1 MPNTGAGNAG
11 TNASARHQP
20 AGDPQRIGTRDE
32 LQRQID
38 AERAFAGDARHHEPH
53 RRRDQ
58 ERGQRRHER
67 VADGENRVGLER
79 LERSEP
85 VIGDADDDPAGEI
98 ERDDDERRDRVA
110 FDWRD
115 VILRSILFY
124 ERASN
129 ERRPFLTIATNPTP
143 LGEMKPHPIGL
154 RLIARA

>member
-1 MPNTGAGNAG
+1 M
-11 TNASARHQP
+11 
-20 AGDPQRIGTRDE
+20 
-32 LQRQID
+32 
-38 AERAFAGDARHHEPH
+38 
-53 RRRDQ
+53 
-58 ERGQRRHER
+58 
-67 VADGENRVGLER
+67 
-79 LERSEP
+79 
-85 VIGDADDDPAGEI
+85 IGDADDDPAGEI